1 MCGNIDCLV
10 NRAGLAMSTIDFIN
24 IYYTKPVNFLDVSFS
39 AEVDQ
44 QVKAIKLLNND
55 SEVDAI
61 YNNISAVY

>member
-24 IYYTKPVNFLDVSFS
+24 LYYTKPVNFLDVSFS

-44 QVKAIKLLNND
+44 
-55 SEVDAI
+55 
-61 YNNISAVY
+61 